1 MIKKSIAIL
10 FIGLFVSLFNLG
22 TVTAKVP
29 DTAPVNGI
37 YDEARI
43 LDSRFISYIESLNS
57 QLQTTD
63 RKIQVGIVT
72 VESLNN
78 EPIERFALNIA
89 RKWQIGYSESNHGLL
104 YVVALK
110 DRQMRLEISDQLST
124 IFTDGEANLYLEI
137 VKPYYRIQDYSNG
150 TLKLIETIA
159 NEKLIPHSKNES
171 VVYHNKQV
179 SHFENFIK
187 FSFTL
192 IFISIFIAIIFKRNG
207 GKPGRGG
214 GENLLFT
221 TSAIFDMLHASNS
234 NNNNNNSSSGWSGG
248 GFSGGGSS
256 GSW

>member
-1 MIKKSIAIL
+1 MIKKSIVAII
-10 FIGLFVSLFNLG
+10 IGLFVSLFNLG

-29 DTAPVNGI
+29 DTAPINGI

-43 LDSRFISYIESLNS
+43 LDSRFINYIEKLNT
-57 QLQTTD
+57 QLQNTD

-78 EPIERFALNIA
+78 ESIERFALNIA
-89 RKWQIGYSESNHGLL
+89 RKWKIGYSQSNHGLL
-104 YVVALK
+104 FVVAIK
-110 DRQMRLEISDQLST
+110 DRKMRLEISDQLST

-159 NEKLIPHSKNES
+159 NEKLIPHSKNETII
-171 VVYHNKQV
+171 YHKKQT
-179 SHFENFIK
+179 STLGNFIK
-187 FSFTL
+187 FSISV
-192 IFISIFIAIIFKRNG
+192 IFISIIIAIFFKRRG
-207 GKPGRGG
+207 GRGG
-214 GENLLFT
+214 RGGDYLFT
-221 TSAIFDMLHASNS
+221 TMAILDALSSSKS
-234 NNNNNNSSSGWSGG
+234 NNSHNSGRWSGG